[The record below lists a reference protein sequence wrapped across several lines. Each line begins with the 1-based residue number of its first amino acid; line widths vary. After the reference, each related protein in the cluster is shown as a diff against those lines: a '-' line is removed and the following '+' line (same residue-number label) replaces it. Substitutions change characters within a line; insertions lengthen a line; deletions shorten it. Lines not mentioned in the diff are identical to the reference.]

1 MGRLS
6 LPDVTL
12 CAATSV
18 NLAATL
24 AALRRCLDQCE
35 FGRALLFTDL
45 TVTEAPDG
53 LRVVQIPPLTSL
65 QAYSHF
71 VMSDLAAHIDTSHCL
86 IVQWD
91 GYILRPE
98 AWDPT
103 FLNFDYIGAVWPQ
116 FDDGAII
123 GNGGFSL
130 RSKRLLEASAAIS
143 PANEQPED
151 VTICRTHRSQL
162 EEEFGIRFADP
173 LTAARFSFERTPSTG
188 AEFGYH
194 GVFNMPANL
203 TGDEWW
209 QVYLGLDD
217 SGSVFH
223 DLWKMIAATWNGSR
237 SFERIVKLAW
247 DATLARLGVN
257 R

>member
-1 MGRLS
+1 MGRLN

-24 AALRRCLDQCE
+24 AALQHCLDQCE

-45 TVTEAPDG
+45 AVANAPPG

-71 VMSDLAAHIDTSHCL
+71 VMADLAAHIDTSHCL

-98 AWDPT
+98 AWDPA
-103 FLNFDYIGAVWPQ
+103 FLTFDYIGAVWPQ
-116 FDDGAII
+116 FDDDAII

-151 VTICRTHRSQL
+151 LAICRTHRSQL
-162 EEEFGIRFADP
+162 EEQFGIRFADP
-173 LTAARFSFERTPSTG
+173 LTAARFSYERTRSTG

-194 GVFNMPANL
+194 GVFNMPDIL
-203 TGDEWW
+203 PHDEWW
-209 QVYLGLDD
+209 LIYLGLDD
-217 SGSVFH
+217 ANSVFH

-237 SFERIVKLAW
+237 SLKRTVKLAW
-247 DATLARLGVN
+247 DATLVRLGGN